1 MRHQRHSSS
10 SSDEQQIDLTPM
22 LDVVF
27 IMLIFF
33 IVTAT
38 FIKLPGV
45 TPIKPEAANTE
56 TLKPSMLVAID
67 ADSNIWLNREEV
79 DPRYLRA
86 RIAAIYADNPK
97 GALVIQADQD
107 AEVRQIALIA
117 DTAKEVG
124 VELVQISAT
133 VEGG

>member
-1 MRHQRHSSS
+1 MRNQRQTNSSG
-10 SSDEQQIDLTPM
+10 DEQQIDLTPM

-45 TPIKPEAANTE
+45 EPLKPLGINAE

-67 ADSNIWLNREEV
+67 SDSNIWLNREEV

-86 RIAAIYADNPK
+86 RIAAIYSDNPK

-107 AEVRQIALIA
+107 AQVRQIALVA

-124 VELVQISAT
+124 VELVQISAET
-133 VEGG
+133 EG

>member
-1 MRHQRHSSS
+1 MRQRQPSSS
-10 SSDEQQIDLTPM
+10 GDEQQIDLTPM

-45 TPIKPEAANTE
+45 EPEKPLAFFSE

-67 ADSNIWLNREEV
+67 NESNIWLNREEV

-97 GALVIQADQD
+97 GALVIQADRD
-107 AEVRQIALIA
+107 AQVRQIALVA
-117 DTAKEVG
+117 DTAKDVG
-124 VELVQISAT
+124 VELVQISAET
-133 VEGG
+133 E